1 MLAHGRPMRCCY
13 SRNVGLG
20 DLNSSRI
27 CTTPRDTIL
36 SYGRALRLLFG
47 DVQDKLR
54 AVRKTL
60 ADFDLATKLIGSG
73 KSWQAGEKALHP
85 GAQVPLKGREIPHA
99 SLQTPR
105 PHRTYVW
112 PAQRLATR
120 LNPRRPMPQG
130 LPVNNRPRSS
140 SHILGMRC
148 CNGACVA
155 HSLLLLA
162 RTGAR
167 CRPSRIGSTWR
178 TAG

>member
-130 LPVNNRPRSS
+130 LPVVIPPFLAGCGRRTHAAIFSFMAGVIPPMPMFGR
-140 SHILGMRC
+140 
-148 CNGACVA
+148 
-155 HSLLLLA
+155 SLL
-162 RTGAR
+162 
-167 CRPSRIGSTWR
+167 
-178 TAG
+178 